1 MKMFDL
7 MVVSERCPGKHGP
20 DLSQSGC
27 DHDCLQQLS
36 GSRLPGR
43 LSAKSFL
50 LVIMMAGLVTAQSV
64 IGQDTPIAWV
74 GPTGI
79 TGDTNLLTNGTY
91 LDALIPDTGATA
103 LTVDGETFNAAS
115 SQGGN
120 AYGDGVIT
128 FTGSGLHDY
137 GYAGSFPLNGKASMN
152 FATLMDDGGVFQFGG
167 AGSGTVT
174 ISGLTV
180 GASYQVQVFNYA
192 PGSGDQGLTTLSG
205 SPQVTLSIRVGDGGT
220 NTYGEFATG
229 TFTAGAGTESFNWNG
244 AGSSLTVLGSISVR
258 QLSQPTTPPAVP
270 RGLTAVAFDT
280 QLSLTWN
287 SSAGAMSYNV
297 KRSTASNGEV
307 TITNV
312 ASVNYT
318 DSGLANGAKYY
329 YKISATNSSGES
341 ANSSELSATPSRAI
355 AWGGATRIT
364 GDTNLLTNGTYF
376 DALIPDTGAA
386 ALTVN
391 GMAFNVASSQGGNA
405 YGDGVITFNG
415 NGLGDYGYAGS
426 FPVGGD
432 ASTNFALLM
441 DDGGVYQYGG
451 NGSGTVTISG
461 LTVGA
466 SYQVQVFNYAPGIG
480 DLGLTTLSGSP
491 PVTLAVRVFDGGT
504 NTYSQFATGT
514 FTAEAGTESFEWKG
528 AGSSSTVLGSISV
541 RKLPPL
547 VLSAAVTGGQFTLQ
561 FTGTKGQSYIVELST
576 NLAVGNWTPV
586 YTNTSSDGVFIFTTG
601 NLTNASSFF
610 RVSQ

>member
-1 MKMFDL
+1 MKMFNVT
-7 MVVSERCPGKHGP
+7 VVSEHCPGKHGP
-20 DLSQSGC
+20 DLSQGGC
-27 DHDCLQQLS
+27 AHDGLRQLS

-43 LSAKSFL
+43 LYGKSFL
-50 LVIMMAGLVTAQSV
+50 LVIMVAGLVTAQSV
-64 IGQDTPIAWV
+64 IGQAAPIAWV

-128 FTGSGLHDY
+128 FTGNGLHDY
-137 GYAGSFPLNGKASMN
+137 GYAGSFPLNGNASMD
-152 FATLMDDGGVFQFGG
+152 FATLMDDGGVFQF
-167 AGSGTVT
+167 
-174 ISGLTV
+174 
-180 GASYQVQVFNYA
+180 
-192 PGSGDQGLTTLSG
+192 
-205 SPQVTLSIRVGDGGT
+205 
-220 NTYGEFATG
+220 
-229 TFTAGAGTESFNWNG
+229 
-244 AGSSLTVLGSISVR
+244 
-258 QLSQPTTPPAVP
+258 
-270 RGLTAVAFDT
+270 
-280 QLSLTWN
+280 
-287 SSAGAMSYNV
+287 
-297 KRSTASNGEV
+297 
-307 TITNV
+307 
-312 ASVNYT
+312 
-318 DSGLANGAKYY
+318 
-329 YKISATNSSGES
+329 
-341 ANSSELSATPSRAI
+341 
-355 AWGGATRIT
+355 
-364 GDTNLLTNGTYF
+364 
-376 DALIPDTGAA
+376 
-386 ALTVN
+386 
-391 GMAFNVASSQGGNA
+391 
-405 YGDGVITFNG
+405 
-415 NGLGDYGYAGS
+415 
-426 FPVGGD
+426 
-432 ASTNFALLM
+432 
-441 DDGGVYQYGG
+441 GG

-561 FTGTKGQSYIVELST
+561 FTGTKGQSYIVERST

-586 YTNTSSDGVFIFTTG
+586 YTNSPNGGVFIFTTG